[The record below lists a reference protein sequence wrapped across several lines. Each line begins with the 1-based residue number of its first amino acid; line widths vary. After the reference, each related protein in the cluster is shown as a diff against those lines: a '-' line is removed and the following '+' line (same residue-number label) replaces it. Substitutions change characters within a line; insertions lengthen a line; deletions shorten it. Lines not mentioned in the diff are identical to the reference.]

1 VWFSITAY
9 LQETNMGKNA
19 SMSST
24 RDPLDPHTLRDGLVR
39 IGEVAIPKGD
49 DAALDRY
56 FAEDF
61 VFHGPAGDATLKDIK
76 SLFQAMRNAFSN
88 FAITRERIIVD
99 GNFVAARTRISGIFE
114 HELTH
119 SPVGRVRPTGKSM
132 SYIVHH
138 IFRYDDHG
146 RLAEEWALLDNL
158 EFLKQIGVELKR
170 DTTTS
175 RS

>member
-1 VWFSITAY
+1 MTDLI
-9 LQETNMGKNA
+9 EKK
-19 SMSST
+19 SST
-24 RDPLDPHTLRDGLVR
+24 GDPLATNTLRDGLVR
-39 IGEVAIPKGD
+39 IGEAIPKGD

-61 VFHGPAGDATLKDIK
+61 IFHGPAGDATLKDIK

-88 FAITRERIIVD
+88 FAITRERIIVE
-99 GNFVAARTRISGIFE
+99 GNLVSARTRISGIFE
-114 HELTH
+114 NELTH
-119 SPVGRVRPTGKSM
+119 SPVGCLQPTGRPV
-132 SYIVHH
+132 SYVIHH
-138 IFRYDDHG
+138 IFRYDDRG

-170 DTTTS
+170 DTARL